1 MTLKLMR
8 ELGIKSRMQKRY
20 RKTKTVVTFDQKSN
34 LFTREQVKALINRI
48 IELTRD
54 LFKGPS
60 L

>member
-1 MTLKLMR
+1 MTTNGSSK
-8 ELGIKSRMQKRY
+8 IASSRLDR
-20 RKTKTVVTFDQKSN
+20 SI
-34 LFTREQVKALINRI
+34 EQVKALINRI